1 MKKFRQITAIIFCLI
16 LSLPAYLYAE
26 TAKDVA
32 DKIANKKI
40 NRYNKME
47 TKLNQARE
55 LSEQKKY
62 QEAVNICQEVL
73 NESPDNSEAK
83 ELLESSRNKQK
94 AYMISKMIVRKKK
107 NMRKVLDTLDDE
119 FIELFKRPDERNE
132 ELEEKLK
139 GMVLEAKR
147 LWSQGKY
154 EQALAVCE
162 KMKED
167 SPSDIRA
174 RVKINEIVEDIR
186 KYAER
191 ESELV
196 TRKRILAVKKSWLP
210 PKPSISNGIDE
221 DEVFD
226 DDKIISS
233 DKQRLLA
240 KSGRIIPE
248 INFTNAHLR
257 DVIQYLSKIGG
268 VNIIL
273 DESVLTETSE
283 GEDADDRITISLKNI
298 PLIEAL
304 KYILITKGM
313 EFRIED
319 HAIWIAKNVDDIEMV
334 TRTYSLPRGTGVERI
349 LSYEGETK
357 QDEVSG
363 SSTIETGGDITQLL
377 REAVPFPPS
386 SKVFLDPRTSTL
398 LITNTVANHTLIEG
412 VLKNLS
418 RATIQVQI
426 EAKFVRISETDED
439 ELGLELFLNGNNWNT
454 NTNTH
459 TSGVNPPDTYY
470 NSINTNTADA
480 AYGQFHAGGTEG
492 LTHGLRF
499 SGSASSLL
507 RFSRYSG
514 VLSEPQFSAIL
525 HAISQNQVT
534 DVISA
539 PKITTINGQQ
549 AIIKDVTEYIYPLEF
564 SVTQA
569 TFNDDG
575 DAVTP
580 SVVTVGDFQT
590 RKVGIVLSVTP
601 DVGADHKTITI
612 TVMPEI
618 SDIESWINYG
628 TTDVPIMVPHFET
641 ETVVTTV
648 IINDGETVVMGGLV
662 EESVTSYDDKIPFLG
677 DIPYLGRMF
686 RTKRETSVKT
696 NLLIFLTAK
705 IITPNGSEYRE
716 VLVKRSKEKE

>member
-1 MKKFRQITAIIFCLI
+1 MKKFRQIAAIIFCLI

-40 NRYNKME
+40 NRYNKIE

-83 ELLESSRNKQK
+83 ELLESARNKQK
-94 AYMISKMIVRKKK
+94 AFMISKMIVRKKK

-154 EQALAVCE
+154 EQALVVCE
-162 KMKED
+162 NMKED
-167 SPSDIRA
+167 SPSDITA

-210 PKPSISNGIDE
+210 PKPSIGNGIDD

-273 DESVLTETSE
+273 DESVLSETSE

-319 HAIWIAKNVDDIEMV
+319 HAIWIAQNVDDIEMV
-334 TRTYSLPRGTGVERI
+334 TRTYSLPRGTGVERV

-363 SSTIETGGDITQLL
+363 SSTIDTGGDITQLL

-439 ELGLELFLNGNNWNT
+439 ELGLELFLNGNNWET

-459 TSGVNPPDTYY
+459 TAGDTYY
-470 NSINTNTADA
+470 NLINTNTADA
-480 AYGQFHAGGTEG
+480 TYGQFHAGGTEG

-539 PKITTINGQQ
+539 PKVTTINGQQ